1 MSAVAA
7 MEPAICSSIVR
18 AESLPAKPTNETEAL
33 AIRTAKVDDA
43 ASMWQLVDGSGVLD
57 LNSRYC
63 YLLLCR
69 EFSDTCLVATL
80 RNRVVGFVT
89 AFRSPQRPHT
99 LFVWQIGV
107 DAALRGQGVAGQLL
121 DSLTSLALGEPI
133 RFLEATVTPSNTASR
148 RLFQSFAGR
157 HGVPCRIEAGF
168 TSEMLGGQHEA
179 EQLFRIGP
187 FPETMHRG

>member
-1 MSAVAA
+1 
-7 MEPAICSSIVR
+7 MEPAICSRNVR
-18 AESLPAKPTNETEAL
+18 AESLPAKPTTETEAL
-33 AIRTAKVDDA
+33 AIRTSDVDDA
-43 ASMWQLVDGSGVLD
+43 AKIWRIVEESGVLD
-57 LNSRYC
+57 VNSRYC

-89 AFRSPQRPHT
+89 AFRSPARPHT

-121 DSLTSLALGEPI
+121 DSLTSLATGEPI

-148 RLFQSFAGR
+148 HLFQSFAGR
-157 HGVPCRIEAGF
+157 HGVACHIEAGF